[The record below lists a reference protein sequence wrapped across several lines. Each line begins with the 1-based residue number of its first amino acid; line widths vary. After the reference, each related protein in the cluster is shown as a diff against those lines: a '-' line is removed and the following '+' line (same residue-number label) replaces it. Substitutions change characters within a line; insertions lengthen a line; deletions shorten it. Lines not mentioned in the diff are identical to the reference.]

1 MSVYENTDI
10 DFMIIEESVLSYVY
24 YYLIAYPIQ
33 KIVTLSNEELLN
45 HIKSRTLIK
54 DKQIFMN
61 F

>member
-1 MSVYENTDI
+1 MK
-10 DFMIIEESVLSYVY
+10 
-24 YYLIAYPIQ
+24 AYPID

-54 DKQIFMN
+54 DKQVFMN

>member
-1 MSVYENTDI
+1 MSVYENTNI
-10 DFMIIEESVLSYVY
+10 DFMIIEESILWKVNNNMK
-24 YYLIAYPIQ
+24 AYPID

-54 DKQIFMN
+54 DKQVFMN